1 MEEKLMKMNGW
12 FGEQI
17 ADCMKRREALQ
28 ADDRADE
35 ADFEKIRANI
45 YDVFRT
51 VLAAAVKQSGGDA
64 DAVRRFF
71 LQRAEQITASW
82 NAAYEKARLHG
93 DAVRMR
99 IESIKRNAAR
109 KVQTKFAEVWEGRA

>member
-1 MEEKLMKMNGW
+1 M
-12 FGEQI
+12 
-17 ADCMKRREALQ
+17 
-28 ADDRADE
+28 
-35 ADFEKIRANI
+35 
-45 YDVFRT
+45 
-51 VLAAAVKQSGGDA
+51 KQSGGDA

-93 DAVRMR
+93 DAERMR